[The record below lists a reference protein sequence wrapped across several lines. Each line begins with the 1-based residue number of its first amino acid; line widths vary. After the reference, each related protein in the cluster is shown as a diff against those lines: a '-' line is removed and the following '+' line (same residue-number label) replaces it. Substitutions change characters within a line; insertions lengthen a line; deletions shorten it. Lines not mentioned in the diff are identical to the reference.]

1 MEAET
6 LEAASS
12 WPSVVSSV
20 SGACVAAGSVSLGA
34 SVAASVCMVDRSAFS
49 GVLLSRRPMAT
60 PPMTTA
66 APMAPINIFLFVSII
81 ILLCI
86 PGNTRI
92 VTIMHDIHGRSLK
105 KYLQIIEGL
114 LCIFLFTIFLSA
126 FMIDPTQLYTG
137 IGGMKCGTGKDRLEE
152 SVC

>member
-1 MEAET
+1 
-6 LEAASS
+6 
-12 WPSVVSSV
+12 
-20 SGACVAAGSVSLGA
+20 
-34 SVAASVCMVDRSAFS
+34 
-49 GVLLSRRPMAT
+49 MAT

-92 VTIMHDIHGRSLK
+92 VTIIHDIHGRSLK

>member
-1 MEAET
+1 MRYLVKAGGPGCLKQGLHHDRKT
-6 LEAASS
+6 GTG
-12 WPSVVSSV
+12 PVSYTHLDV
-20 SGACVAAGSVSLGA
+20 YK
-34 SVAASVCMVDRSAFS
+34 RQ
-49 GVLLSRRPMAT
+49 
-60 PPMTTA
+60 
-66 APMAPINIFLFVSII
+66 II
-81 ILLCI
+81 
-86 PGNTRI
+86 
-92 VTIMHDIHGRSLK
+92 HDIHGRSLK